1 MCGNTGVDAM
11 SLLAPPLVE
20 LPTRR
25 PRLLYL
31 HDYDSLYQC
40 PTYKKLSISANYKL
54 AVQYIITAI
63 YGSFI
68 GRWYFNAMYRFSLL
82 LMKYFPYVAFF
93 RFGVKEA
100 YVNIFKEDP
109 LSDDEPKTNEYYYN
123 RPPLPLYKEL
133 LSML

>member
-1 MCGNTGVDAM
+1 M

-20 LPTRR
+20 LPARQ

-109 LSDDEPKTNEYYYN
+109 LSDDEPKTKMVFLVSE
-123 RPPLPLYKEL
+123 
-133 LSML
+133 